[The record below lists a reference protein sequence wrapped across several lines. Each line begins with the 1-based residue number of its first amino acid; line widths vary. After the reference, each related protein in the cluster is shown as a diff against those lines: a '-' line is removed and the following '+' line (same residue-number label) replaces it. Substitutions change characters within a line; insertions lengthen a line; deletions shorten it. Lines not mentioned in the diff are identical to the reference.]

1 MNHLPVQCVVDASVG
16 VKLVLNEAD
25 SVLAHDLFSTLDSNP
40 AAVFWVP
47 DLFYPECGNILWKL
61 NRRGVLQAGVAEA
74 HLKLLRGLN
83 LQVLPSATL
92 VEHALEIAIRFEVT
106 VYDAVY
112 VAASSHVQHPLI
124 TADDKLA
131 RKLAGSPFQ
140 VQLLAS
146 LAAPS

>member
-1 MNHLPVQCVVDASVG
+1 MSHPPVQCVVDASVG

-25 SVLAHDLFSTLDSNP
+25 SVLAHDLFLILDSNP

-47 DLFYPECGNILWKL
+47 DLFYAECGNILWKSH
-61 NRRGVLQAGVAEA
+61 RRGVLQAGAAEA
-74 HLKLLRGLN
+74 HLKLIRGLK
-83 LQVLPSATL
+83 LQAIPSVSL
-92 VEHALEIAIRFEVT
+92 VETALEIALRFEVT

-112 VAASSHVQHPLI
+112 VAASSRVQQPLI